1 MMLHMRTTV
10 RIDDDLLKE
19 LKQRAALENLSFTR
33 MLNRT
38 LRQGLH
44 SLASDGNKRQPYREQ
59 PVSMGKPR
67 IDTVKSL
74 SLAAGLEDDE
84 VARELQLRK

>member
-19 LKQRAALENLSFTR
+19 LKQRAALEKLSFTR

-38 LRQGLH
+38 LRQGLY
-44 SLASDGNKRQPYREQ
+44 SLASDGTKRRPYQEQ

-74 SLAAGLEDDE
+74 SLAARLEDDE

>member
-1 MMLHMRTTV
+1 MLYMRTTV
-10 RIDDDLLKE
+10 RIDDDLLTE
-19 LKQRAALENLSFTR
+19 LKERALLGNLSFTR

-38 LRQGLH
+38 LREGLR
-44 SLASDGNKRQPYREQ
+44 SLANDSTERRPYREK
-59 PVSMGKPR
+59 PVSMGKPQ

-74 SLAAGLEDDE
+74 SLAAKLEDDE